1 MVTPIGFTYSVML
14 KPNLEIILSWKIA
27 PCGLCCTEGSWR
39 GGKSRRVAKGIVLLK
54 F

>member
-39 GGKSRRVAKGIVLLK
+39 EVKVGELLK
-54 F
+54 GLYY